1 MLFSYPPGSRRVRAR
16 ERLFHSQIAKASS
29 LVHVHTLL
37 KITFWAPCKNLLQ
50 AEGETENCFLYF
62 SLFFSSFKKK
72 NTLEVYVTHSQVAVN
87 LMPRVPNFSRDQH
100 DICVDIKHVF
110 FCVLSFSKC
119 QQLFK
124 IIDNPGLLQHL
135 HMYC

>member
-1 MLFSYPPGSRRVRAR
+1 MLFSYPPGSLRISTRQ
-16 ERLFHSQIAKASS
+16 RLFHSQIASLKTHSSIYLVENHLLGPLQKSVASRRKKRE
-29 LVHVHTLL
+29 LL
-37 KITFWAPCKNLLQ
+37 SVF
-50 AEGETENCFLYF
+50 
-62 SLFFSSFKKK
+62 LFFSSVFKK

-119 QQLFK
+119 QWLFK
-124 IIDNPGLLQHL
+124 TIDNPGLLQHL